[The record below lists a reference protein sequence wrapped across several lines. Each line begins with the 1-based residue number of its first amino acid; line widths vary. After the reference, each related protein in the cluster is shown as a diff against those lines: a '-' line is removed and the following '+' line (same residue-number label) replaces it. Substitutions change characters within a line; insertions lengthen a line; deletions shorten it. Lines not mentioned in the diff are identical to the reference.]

1 MPGKYQNQIKVIDTI
16 HELDLDFLGQS
27 HSIYIKD
34 SNPLAALKYY
44 FPSWLVWDRN
54 KVYCTYCYAQVSQK
68 LVLTG

>member
-34 SNPLAALKYY
+34 SNLLAAFQYL
-44 FPSWLVWDRN
+44 LVSFLAGLGAEI
-54 KVYCTYCYAQVSQK
+54 KCMYCACCCAQADIN
-68 LVLTG
+68 